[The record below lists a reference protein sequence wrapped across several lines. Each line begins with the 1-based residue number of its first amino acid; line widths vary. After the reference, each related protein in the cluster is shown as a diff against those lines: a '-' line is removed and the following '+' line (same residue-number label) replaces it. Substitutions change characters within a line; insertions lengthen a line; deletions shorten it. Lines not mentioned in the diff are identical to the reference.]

1 MTTTSDAGST
11 RSERVHTTLTIKV
24 TKLDFDAPDSK
35 LQVAGKVAEANQYV
49 PLNSFH
55 TLDLELN
62 RPYTLAKAE
71 GWDSVAVQQL
81 KEAVDSGKQRA
92 MLWAIMMQEGVANI
106 CYVTEFQT
114 KHVQHV
120 TSPIP
125 KKRSAGADSDKAT
138 RRFYILLFET
148 MSRHMELNTTAPENL
163 PPVLLASPGFTAQN
177 FLEFVKQEAARGGS
191 KTINALVKKITI
203 THSSSANLQALAEVM
218 KSPAVTSQLRD
229 TKFARESQ
237 LLDEFYASLRR
248 DDGKAWYGP
257 KEILQ
262 CVEKG
267 AVGRGG
273 GVLLISNNLFRNQ
286 NVDERKKWVAL
297 VDRVRD
303 VEGGEVRVLSEAHE
317 SGKRLEA
324 LGGIAALLS
333 YPIYDLEDDEEGEDV
348 TAGE

>member
-1 MTTTSDAGST
+1 
-11 RSERVHTTLTIKV
+11 
-24 TKLDFDAPDSK
+24 
-35 LQVAGKVAEANQYV
+35 VA
-49 PLNSFH
+49 LNSFH

-62 RPYTLAKAE
+62 RQFTLAKAE
-71 GWDSVAVQQL
+71 GWDSVALQQL
-81 KEAVDSGKQRA
+81 KEAVDSGKRRA
-92 MLWAIMMQEGVANI
+92 MLWAIMMQEGIANL

-114 KHVQHV
+114 KLVQHI

-125 KKRSAGADSDKAT
+125 KKRATGGDYEKAT
-138 RRFYILLFET
+138 RRFYTLLFET
-148 MSRHMELNTTAPENL
+148 LSRHMELSTTAPENL

-177 FLEFVKQEAARGGS
+177 FLEFVKQEAARSGS
-191 KTINALVKKITI
+191 KSVNALVKKITI
-203 THSSSANLQALAEVM
+203 THSSSANLSALAEVM

-229 TKFARESQ
+229 TKFARETQ

-257 KEILQ
+257 KEVLQ

-286 NVDERKKWVAL
+286 VVEERKKWVAL

-333 YPIYDLEDDEEGEDV
+333 FPIYDLDDEEEEAEGE
-348 TAGE
+348 AAE